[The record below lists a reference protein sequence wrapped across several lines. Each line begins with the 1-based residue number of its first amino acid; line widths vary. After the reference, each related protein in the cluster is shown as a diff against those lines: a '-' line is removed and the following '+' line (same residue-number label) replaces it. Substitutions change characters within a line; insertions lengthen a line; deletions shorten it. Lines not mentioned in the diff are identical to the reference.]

1 MAGTGAGY
9 ATSPSVTGLNP
20 TDAKAEGHP
29 MHGAWVFDLLL
40 LFVTAGITVLAF
52 RQFETEREQNG

>member
-1 MAGTGAGY
+1 
-9 ATSPSVTGLNP
+9 
-20 TDAKAEGHP
+20 